1 MLKCKPN
8 ELVAHLAKFVTPTL
22 WIETCKQ
29 SWHLKTW
36 YFICFCTTF
45 FCMFLL
51 SKEFVFLSR
60 YQGKGQWATRFLSWF
75 QTSISGIENKE
86 IKLSS
91 FPFLLS
97 GRICLNRGLSCCFDR
112 TLGLGKWRPYFDRQ
126 LSNTQG
132 GILKPLLNQKLKR
145 RPEGENLGEGRIKN
159 PGQALPLSF
168 YLFHLGKQSCQNRC
182 LGHQSFGHFA
192 SCSNST
198 GNVII
203 CQRERGKNRGLGR
216 RMRTSYWS
224 ETGNEEG
231 EQFEHS
237 QGGMSHIVG
246 TGEPWLP
253 PYRDTPPDTG
263 LVRDP
268 LKCCCL
274 FGASPTPTYL

>member
-1 MLKCKPN
+1 MGEYVWTGACPAVLTG
-8 ELVAHLAKFVTPTL
+8 HLDL
-22 WIETCKQ
+22 E
-29 SWHLKTW
+29 
-36 YFICFCTTF
+36 
-45 FCMFLL
+45 
-51 SKEFVFLSR
+51 
-60 YQGKGQWATRFLSWF
+60 
-75 QTSISGIENKE
+75 SGVHI
-86 IKLSS
+86 LTDSS
-91 FPFLLS
+91 P
-97 GRICLNRGLSCCFDR
+97 
-112 TLGLGKWRPYFDRQ
+112 
-126 LSNTQG
+126 NTQG
-132 GILKPLLNQKLKR
+132 GILKPLLNYTVEVKKSNR
-145 RPEGENLGEGRIKN
+145 RWELGKGRIKN